1 MMIGKI
7 SLTKDK
13 LKKFCKKNDYT
24 VLTTKKKLIFQNI
37 EPIDIAGKNDITF
50 CRFNNKKGIN
60 WSQKTKAS
68 LIFLPKEFIK
78 IEKTINVDTKVF
90 CDYPRLALLK
100 LIEDFWENPRIKFV
114 HRAECNIDVTA
125 KLGENVSIGPYC
137 VIGKN
142 VKIGDDSDIGANT
155 VIEHAIIGK
164 NCKIGSNVT
173 IGGEGF
179 GFEEVDKTNE
189 TKTFPHIGIVEIG
202 DNVRIGSSTCID
214 RASVGKTIVSDNVK
228 IDNLVHI
235 SHNVIIGKNTKIV
248 AMSIIGGST
257 RIGENTWVAPG
268 SSVRDWTEIGN
279 NVLVGLGAVIT
290 KNIGNNL
297 AVIGN
302 PARPIKKTNDR
313 YRG

>member
-1 MMIGKI
+1 MIGKI
-7 SLTKDK
+7 YLTKDE
-13 LKKFCKKNDYT
+13 LKEFCKKNNYT
-24 VLTTKKKLIFQNI
+24 ILTTEKKFIFKNI
-37 EPIDIAGKNDITF
+37 EPIDTAQKNDITF

-90 CDYPRLALLK
+90 CDYPRLALLN
-100 LIEDFWENPRIKFV
+100 LIEEFWESPNRKLFN
-114 HRAECNIDVTA
+114 RAECNIDVTA
-125 KLGENVSIGPYC
+125 KIGKNISIGPYC
-137 VIGKN
+137 VIGEN
-142 VKIGDDSDIGANT
+142 VEIGDNTDIGSNT
-155 VIEHAIIGK
+155 VIEHARIGK

-179 GFEEVDKTNE
+179 GFEEIEKKNE

-214 RASVGKTIVSDNVK
+214 RASLGKTIISDNVK

-257 RIGENTWVAPG
+257 KIGNNTWVAPG
-268 SSVRDWTEIGN
+268 SSIRDWTEIGN
-279 NVLVGLGAVIT
+279 NVLIGLGAVVT
-290 KNIGNNL
+290 KNVGTNL
-297 AVIGN
+297 AVVGN
-302 PARPIKKTNDR
+302 PARPIIKTSDR